1 MLLSRVCLA
10 LSALTL
16 LTPALLHS
24 QISQASLQG
33 TVKDS
38 TGGVVAGATVTL
50 TSQTTAATRTVTSG
64 ADGQYLV
71 PNINPGNYKL
81 TVSVQGFKTFAIDN
95 LALATGQSASVD
107 ATLQVGASSQQVTVS
122 SEVPLLSTASSDV
135 SHLVP
140 PQQVADMP
148 LNGRNFWELTQLTPG
163 ATFTPRPQLAQFN
176 GSEIRARA
184 VNVTVNGQAY
194 EWTGWSLDGAN
205 ITNFELGGT
214 LIQPNV
220 DAIEEFRVEASNMS
234 AEYGHTPN
242 MINASLKSGSNAF
255 HGDVFEYLRNDIF
268 DARNFFLPKPL
279 SLKRNQFGAT
289 LGGPIWKNKIF
300 FFADYQGTRL
310 REGQSFN
317 NVVPSAIERTGNF
330 SDLATKLIN
339 PTTGQPF
346 AGNMI
351 PASMIS
357 PQASYLLQYMPL
369 PNSLQGATS
378 RSIFQSE
385 LPLNN
390 DEGDVRL
397 DIQPTQRDSIM
408 TRYSISDNNEFD
420 PNPYPALQGTSLH
433 SKAQDVT
440 LRWTHLFTPKL
451 LNVAQ
456 ASYYDSPFV
465 FGTVLPGVNI
475 DALAGIQGFSNPVIT
490 PVQSFPL
497 INISGYQGYQ
507 GSPSDQRPKSIRVRD
522 WQYDD
527 SVTYTN
533 GKHDIK
539 VGTEILPMKQVFSI
553 GQNSV
558 GNFSFVGTY
567 TGNAFADFL
576 LGYPDNATRSPFQTT
591 QGDTGT
597 FYSIFVNDNYRI
609 TNNLT
614 LNLGLRFEIN
624 PFYNGIRDTKSGFDY
639 KTGQIVIPA
648 GVQNLP
654 FVQPLF
660 PELLAAFQDRIAYSN
675 QLGLP
680 TSISPQNYD
689 WAPRIGFA
697 WTPTASQ
704 KDVIRAGYGI
714 FYTFPDTN
722 LINNTVVT
730 VPFVYNQTIYNTRP
744 PAAPALTFGNFFQGP
759 LQAGLNPNPGQ
770 PCSFGLTLT
779 SCDTPSVM
787 ASDIN
792 IHQQYTQ
799 QWNFSIQHQ
808 FTNGMALTVA
818 YLGNK
823 TTHLQQFRP
832 ENSPPPGP
840 GSIQSRRIYP
850 QWGPISAAEWAG
862 RANYNS
868 LQTQIETRA
877 WKGLTWMGS
886 YVYSKCMDD
895 GTDEASAPAT
905 QLIGLNYAPC
915 DFNQKHTGTISG
927 TYDLPVGRGK
937 YLLNGAPG
945 VVNEV
950 LGNWQLSGVATMK
963 SGLPYTPTISL
974 DEANTGGTS
983 EHAEVVGAPFTT
995 NNVACWYYTSAN
1007 PSCVSLYPNVQNAFA
1022 LPALYTYGDAG
1033 RNILNTERLM
1043 QLDLALLKNIPI
1055 HESLHAQFRAECF
1068 NVFNHPVFAAP
1079 VTNVNISSGG
1089 QVSSTLNSDR
1099 ILEFALKVIF

>member
-1 MLLSRVCLA
+1 M
-10 LSALTL
+10 LSA
-16 LTPALLHS
+16 AAYG
-24 QISQASLQG
+24 QISQASLHG

-38 TGGVVAGATVTL
+38 TGAVVPGAAVML
-50 TSQTTAATRTVTSG
+50 TSSATSTSRSVTTG
-64 ADGQYLV
+64 ADGQYTIT
-71 PNINPGNYKL
+71 NIDPGDYRL
-81 TVSVQGFKTFAIDN
+81 TFSYHGFKTFAISN
-95 LALATGQSASVD
+95 LVLATGQSATVD
-107 ATLQVGASSQQVTVS
+107 ATLAVGEATQQVTVS
-122 SEVPLLSTASSDV
+122 SEVPLLSTTSSDV

-140 PQQVADMP
+140 PEQVANMP

-163 ATFTPRPQLAQFN
+163 ATFTPRAQLAQFN

-184 VNVTVNGQAY
+184 VNVTVNGQPY
-194 EWTGWSLDGAN
+194 EFTGWSLDGAN

-242 MINASLKSGSNAF
+242 VINASLKSGSNAF
-255 HGDVFEYLRNDIF
+255 HGDVFDYLRNDIF

-279 SLKRNQFGAT
+279 PLKRNQFGFT
-289 LGGPIWKNKIF
+289 LGGPIYRNKVF

-310 REGQSFN
+310 RQGQSFN
-317 NVVPSAIERTGNF
+317 DVVPSAQERTGNF
-330 SDLATKLIN
+330 SDLAKQLIN
-339 PTTGQPF
+339 PVTGQHF
-346 AGNMI
+346 GGNVI
-351 PASMIS
+351 PASLIS
-357 PQASYLLQYMPL
+357 PQANYLLQYMPL
-369 PNSLQGATS
+369 PNTLQGSTS
-378 RSIFQSE
+378 RSIFASN

-397 DIQPTQRDSIM
+397 DIHATEKDSIM
-408 TRYSISDNNEFD
+408 ARYSISDNNEFD
-420 PNPYPALQGTSLH
+420 PSPYPAMQGSSLH

-465 FGTVLPGVNI
+465 FGTILAGVNI
-475 DALAGIQGFSNPVIT
+475 DGLAGIQGFSNPIIT
-490 PVQSFPL
+490 PEQSFPL

-527 SVTYTN
+527 SVTYAT
-533 GKHDIK
+533 GKHDLK
-539 VGTEILPMKQVFSI
+539 VGTEIMPMKHVFSI

-591 QGDTGT
+591 QGDYGT
-597 FYSIFVNDNYRI
+597 FYAIYANDNYRI

-614 LNLGLRFEIN
+614 LNLGVRFEIN
-624 PFYNGIRDTKSGFDY
+624 PFYNGIRGTRSGFDY
-639 KTGQIVIPA
+639 QTGQIVVPA
-648 GVQNLP
+648 GVENLP
-654 FVQPLF
+654 FVQPIF
-660 PELLAAFQDRIAYSN
+660 PELLSAFQDRILYSN

-680 TSISPQNYD
+680 ESISPQNYD
-689 WAPRIGFA
+689 WAPRVGFA
-697 WTPTASQ
+697 WTPDALQ
-704 KDVIRAGYGI
+704 KTVIRAGYGI

-730 VPFVYNQTIYNTRP
+730 VPFVYNQTIFNTRP

-770 PCSFGLTLT
+770 PCSFGLVLK

-787 ASDIN
+787 SADIN
-792 IHQQYTQ
+792 LHQQYTQ

-808 FTNGMALTVA
+808 FANGTALTVA

-840 GSIQSRRIYP
+840 GAIQSRRIYP
-850 QWGPISAAEWAG
+850 QWGPISMAEWAG
-862 RANYNS
+862 KANYNA

-877 WKGLTWMGS
+877 WKGLTLMGS
-886 YVYSKCMDD
+886 YVWSRCMDD
-895 GTDEASAPAT
+895 GTDEGSAPAT

-915 DFNQKHTGTISG
+915 DFNQKHTATISG
-927 TYDLPVGRGK
+927 TYNLPFGHGK
-937 YLLNGAPG
+937 TFMSSAPRIVDELLG
-945 VVNEV
+945 E
-950 LGNWQLSGVATMK
+950 WILSGVATMK

-974 DEANTGGTS
+974 DRANTGASS
-983 EHAEVVGAPFTT
+983 EHAQVVGTPFTT
-995 NNVACWYYTSAN
+995 NNVSCWFYTSAN
-1007 PSCVSLYPNVQNAFA
+1007 PSCVSQYPSVSNAFG

-1033 RNILNTERLM
+1033 RNILTAERLM
-1043 QLDLALLKNIPI
+1043 QLDVSLLKDFPV
-1055 HESLHAQFRAECF
+1055 HESLHVQFRAEFF
-1068 NVFNHPVFAAP
+1068 NIFNHPVFAAP
-1079 VTNVNISSGG
+1079 VSNVDISSGG

-1099 ILEFALKVIF
+1099 ILEFALKIIF